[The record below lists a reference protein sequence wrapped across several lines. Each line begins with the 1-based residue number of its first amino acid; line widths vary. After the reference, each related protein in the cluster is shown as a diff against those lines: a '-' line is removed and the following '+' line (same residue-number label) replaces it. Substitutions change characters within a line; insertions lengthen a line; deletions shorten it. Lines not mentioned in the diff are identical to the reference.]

1 MECRQLLT
9 DPMAEMNA
17 KFYDAILMSNAK
29 IDSFFGQGAT
39 QIAGQLNG
47 ALGGAAAKFNLSQP
61 GDVEIEEA
69 TLTAISAAFGTTET
83 RTSTGI
89 ASMAAGKPIIS
100 SPAGFEIGTP
110 YVSPMMMMPGMQF
123 GNHGYAYVNA
133 FNGDFNPVPTGCM
146 KCLPA
151 SLVSCKRD

>member
-1 MECRQLLT
+1 
-9 DPMAEMNA
+9 MAEMNA

-69 TLTAISAAFGTTET
+69 TLTAISAAFGTTE
-83 RTSTGI
+83 I
-89 ASMAAGKPIIS
+89 ANLHDDLGMLH
-100 SPAGFEIGTP
+100 FVQHLLEID
-110 YVSPMMMMPGMQF
+110 PGRRR
-123 GNHGYAYVNA
+123 NCN
-133 FNGDFNPVPTGCM
+133 
-146 KCLPA
+146 
-151 SLVSCKRD
+151 R